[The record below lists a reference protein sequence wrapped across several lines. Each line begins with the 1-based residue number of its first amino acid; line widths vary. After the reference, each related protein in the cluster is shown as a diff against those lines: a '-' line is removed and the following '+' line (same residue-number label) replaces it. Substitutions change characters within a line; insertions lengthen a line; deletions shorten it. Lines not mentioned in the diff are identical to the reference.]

1 MGVIAVMDT
10 AVLNVTPGGVES
22 STVRITNTGSIVDQ
36 FVLDVVGVLD
46 GWVSVEPAVFN
57 LLPGDEGVAIVTF
70 APPRTSEVL
79 AGEVAYAV
87 RVMSRED
94 TAGSVVQEGTVMVLP
109 FAEIAAEIVPRTS
122 RGRRKGVHELAVD
135 NLGNTAFGVGL
146 LATDPDNALRLRCE
160 PASLV
165 TEPGTATFVK
175 ITVKPVKRY
184 LRGPDERLSFQ
195 VLVSPEAAPSVTVEA
210 ALLQKALIPKGV
222 LLALGVV
229 VAGIAVLAVLW
240 QTLLKPSI
248 QSTASDA
255 AVAAASKENSAAASS
270 VGSVK
275 SQAAQAQSQAS
286 QAQAAAKNASSAV
299 AKAVASAS
307 AGGLVGGAGLPGG
320 SPTDFRL
327 AANAPPDTS
336 GTFTTSAY
344 QPPAKKSVSISDLIL
359 QNPLGDQGLLQIRRN
374 KELLIEVSLAN
385 FRDLDYHFVV
395 PLAFTAKDQVILAVD
410 CANPGAKAC
419 TPAAYFSGQI
429 SK

>member
-1 MGVIAVMDT
+1 MGAIAVMEPT
-10 AVLNVTPGGVES
+10 VLNVAPGGTES
-22 STVRITNTGSIVDQ
+22 HTVRITNAGSIVDQ
-36 FVLDVVGVLD
+36 FVLDVVGVIG
-46 GWVSVEPAVFN
+46 GWITVEPAVLN
-57 LLPGDEGVAIVTF
+57 LLPGDEGVATVTF
-70 APPRTSEVL
+70 APPRGSEVL

-94 TAGSVVQEGTVMVLP
+94 TAGSVVQEGTVTVLP
-109 FAEIAAEIVPRTS
+109 FAEVAAEIVPRTS
-122 RGRRKGVHELAVD
+122 RGRRRGVHEVAID
-135 NLGNTAFGVGL
+135 NLGNVPFGVGL
-146 LATDPDNALRLRCE
+146 LATDPDNALRFRCD
-160 PASLV
+160 PAAVL
-165 TEPGTATFVK
+165 TDPGTATFVR
-175 ITVKPVKRY
+175 ITAKPVKRF
-184 LRGPDERLSFQ
+184 LRGPDERLPFQ
-195 VLVSPEAAPSVTVEA
+195 VLISPDAAPSVTVEA

-222 LLALGVV
+222 LLAAGLV
-229 VAGIAVLAVLW
+229 VAGVAVLAVLW

-255 AVAAASKENSAAASS
+255 AVAAASKENSAAGSS
-270 VGSVK
+270 VASAK

-286 QAQAAAKNASSAV
+286 QAQAAAQSASSTV

-307 AGGLVGGAGLPGG
+307 GGGLVGGAGIAGG

-327 AANAPPDTS
+327 AANAPANTA
-336 GTFTTSAY
+336 GTFAVSSY
-344 QPPAKKSVSISDLIL
+344 QPPPKKSVAVSDLIL

-410 CANPGAKAC
+410 CTNPGAKAC